1 MTTVRTYRDDGPLS
15 HALGRVAGGRLPP
28 LPVAVLA
35 AAAAGVL
42 LAAGPQ
48 PGTRLG
54 PEPAVFAP
62 LVVLLLA
69 GPASENPH
77 AGRLDWLVP
86 PILRGI
92 EYGYL
97 AVLGDARA
105 VPAPLV
111 YVLLTVLA
119 LHHYDAAYR
128 TRQGRRPPR
137 WVRLA
142 GLGWE
147 GRMLFTAFTG
157 VFAPLP
163 FAYAALAAYLGVLSG
178 GESAATW
185 ARQCRAGGVTIDLT
199 KKLSGGVGDG
209 PHGEREKRA

>member
-1 MTTVRTYRDDGPLS
+1 MTAVRVYRDDGPLS
-15 HALGRVAGGRLPP
+15 RALGRTAGGRLPP
-28 LPVAVLA
+28 LPFAVLA

-42 LAAGPQ
+42 LAAGPH
-48 PGTRLG
+48 PGTRIG
-54 PEPAVFAP
+54 SEPAVLVP

-69 GPASENPH
+69 GPGSDDPH
-77 AGRLDWLVP
+77 IGRLDWLVP

-147 GRMLFTAFTG
+147 GRMLFTALAG
-157 VFAPLP
+157 LLAPLP

-185 ARQCRAGGVTIDLT
+185 ARYGRAGGVMVDLT
-199 KKLSGGVGDG
+199 KRMSEGVGDG
-209 PHGEREKRA
+209 PHGEREKKA

>member
-1 MTTVRTYRDDGPLS
+1 MTAVRVYRDDGPLS
-15 HALGRVAGGRLPP
+15 RALGRTAAGRLPP
-28 LPVAVLA
+28 LPFTVLA

-42 LAAGPQ
+42 LAAGSR
-48 PGTRLG
+48 PGTRIG
-54 PEPAVFAP
+54 PEPAVLAP
-62 LVVLLLA
+62 LVVLILA
-69 GPASENPH
+69 GPASEHPH
-77 AGRLDWLVP
+77 TGRLDWLVP

-147 GRMLFTAFTG
+147 GRMLFTAFAG
-157 VFAPLP
+157 LLVPLP

-185 ARQCRAGGVTIDLT
+185 ARHGRAGGVMVDLT
-199 KKLSGGVGDG
+199 KKLSEGVGDG